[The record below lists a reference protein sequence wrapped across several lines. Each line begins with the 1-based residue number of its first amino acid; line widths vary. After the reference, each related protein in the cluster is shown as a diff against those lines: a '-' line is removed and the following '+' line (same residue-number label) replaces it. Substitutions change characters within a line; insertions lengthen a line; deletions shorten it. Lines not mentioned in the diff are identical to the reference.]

1 MRALQTQRVRLQAL
15 VSAGVGAVRN
25 DFEAPTPT
33 ILSVSVDRQATLDVL
48 SNANAD
54 SAVRRMRC
62 MPSHA
67 HIFPRLSRFALDM
80 SAYRTP
86 NRSVV
91 HYLLITKTLRQLVV
105 ARTLKRPRH

>member
-1 MRALQTQRVRLQAL
+1 VRLQAL
-15 VSAGVGAVRN
+15 VSAGVGVVPN
-25 DFEAPTPT
+25 DFEVPTPT
-33 ILSVSVDRQATLDVL
+33 ILSVSMTLDVL

-67 HIFPRLSRFALDM
+67 HVFPRLSRFALDM